1 MQIQESATNLQAW
14 QQLCSGRSIRR
25 RAFTLLELLAVIAT
39 IATLAALLLPA
50 LNRTKVK
57 AHQANCLSNLRQ
69 LGIAWT
75 MYYDEN
81 NDRLVESYPVNNPYV
96 WVRGDMTNAAEAV
109 NLGLIR
115 DGKLYHYNQNAGIY
129 HCPTDA
135 GVTIGGKLVPSVR
148 SYSMNSFMGARA
160 ANLPPIPTT
169 AVGFVP
175 FFARHSDLSAP
186 DRLFVLID
194 EDERSIDD
202 GFFVTDPGAR
212 VWYSF
217 PAVSAHRHNF
227 SSVFIFADGH
237 GRPWHFLDPRTAQVC
252 QPETDQAGN
261 ADLSSLAKAA
271 TVPVSQ

>member
-1 MQIQESATNLQAW
+1 M
-14 QQLCSGRSIRR
+14 
-25 RAFTLLELLAVIAT
+25 IAT

-50 LNRTKVK
+50 LNRTKAK

-81 NDRLVESYPVNNPYV
+81 NDRLAESYPVNNGYV
-96 WVRGDMTNAAEAV
+96 WVQGDMTNAAEAV
-109 NLGLIR
+109 NLDLIR
-115 DGKLYHYNQNAGIY
+115 AGKLYHYNQDVRIY

-148 SYSMNSFMGARA
+148 SYSMNSFMGARRPPDM
-160 ANLPPIPTT
+160 PPIPIT
-169 AVGFVP
+169 AAGFVP
-175 FFARHSDLSAP
+175 FFARHSDLPGP
-186 DRLFVLID
+186 DKLFVLLD

-202 GFFVTDPGAR
+202 GFFVTDPGGR

-217 PAVSAHRHNF
+217 PAVSAHRHKF
-227 SSVFIFADGH
+227 SSVFIFADGS

-261 ADLSSLAKAA
+261 ADLAGLAKAA
-271 TVPVSQ
+271 TVPASQ

>member
-1 MQIQESATNLQAW
+1 LQAW

-50 LNRTKVK
+50 LYSTKAK

-81 NDRLVESYPVNNPYV
+81 SDRLAESYPVNNSYV
-96 WVRGDMTNAAEAV
+96 WVQGDMTNAAQAV
-109 NLGLIR
+109 NLDLIR
-115 DGKLYHYNQNAGIY
+115 AGKLYHYNQDVRIY

-160 ANLPPIPTT
+160 RDLPPIPIT

-175 FFARHSDLSAP
+175 FFASHSDLPAP
-186 DRLFVLID
+186 DKLFVLLD

-202 GFFVTDPGAR
+202 GFFVTDPGGR

-217 PAVSAHRHNF
+217 PAVSAHRHKF
-227 SSVFIFADGH
+227 SSVFIFADGS

-261 ADLSSLAKAA
+261 ADLAGLAKAA
-271 TVPVSQ
+271 TVPASQ